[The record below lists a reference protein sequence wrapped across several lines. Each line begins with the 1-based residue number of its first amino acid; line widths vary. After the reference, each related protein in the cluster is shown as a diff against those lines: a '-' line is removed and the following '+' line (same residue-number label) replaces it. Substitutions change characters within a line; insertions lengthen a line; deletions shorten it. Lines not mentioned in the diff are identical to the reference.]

1 MKKEIIKG
9 LLRDFHVNPL
19 PAFFSRSVDI
29 PLATGKIIT
38 LMGARRS
45 GKTFLLYQL
54 VDRLLK
60 QGVSKERIFF
70 LNFEDERLD
79 LEAKHLDLILQAY
92 QELYLELEFSEC
104 YFLFDEIQ
112 NVQGWER
119 FVRRL
124 HESVSRNIFVTGSNA
139 RLLSTEIATALR
151 GRALSRTVY
160 PFDFPEV
167 LKFRGIEVDLF
178 NTQNRSRI
186 EVVLD
191 EYLEQGGF
199 PELLTV
205 DDQYLRDE
213 ILQNYFE
220 VMLLRDL
227 AERKGFGNITALRY
241 FLKRLAAS
249 ATKQISVHRIFNEL
263 KSAGVKI
270 GKNTLYSYLHGAEDI
285 FLAHM
290 LPKYSTRIST
300 RELGEK
306 KVYFIDNGLL
316 NAIRFRF
323 SADRGKAM
331 EQIVFWKL
339 MRMKSSR
346 AELFFYKN
354 SYECDFLIQDQ
365 NSFAAFQ
372 VCHNLEEPETKQ
384 REIKGLVKT
393 CKALDLNRGT
403 IITRSETNEITKDG
417 VMITVKPLAEFL
429 LRE

>member
-1 MKKEIIKG
+1 
-9 LLRDFHVNPL
+9 
-19 PAFFSRSVDI
+19 
-29 PLATGKIIT
+29 
-38 LMGARRS
+38 
-45 GKTFLLYQL
+45 
-54 VDRLLK
+54 
-60 QGVSKERIFF
+60 
-70 LNFEDERLD
+70 
-79 LEAKHLDLILQAY
+79 
-92 QELYLELEFSEC
+92 
-104 YFLFDEIQ
+104 
-112 NVQGWER
+112 
-119 FVRRL
+119 
-124 HESVSRNIFVTGSNA
+124 
-139 RLLSTEIATALR
+139 
-151 GRALSRTVY
+151 
-160 PFDFPEV
+160 
-167 LKFRGIEVDLF
+167 
-178 NTQNRSRI
+178 
-186 EVVLD
+186 
-191 EYLEQGGF
+191 
-199 PELLTV
+199 
-205 DDQYLRDE
+205 
-213 ILQNYFE
+213 
-220 VMLLRDL
+220 MLLRDL
-227 AERKGFGNITALRY
+227 AERKGFGNVTALRY

-331 EQIVFWKL
+331 EQIVYWKL

-417 VMITVKPLAEFL
+417 VRITVKPLAEFL